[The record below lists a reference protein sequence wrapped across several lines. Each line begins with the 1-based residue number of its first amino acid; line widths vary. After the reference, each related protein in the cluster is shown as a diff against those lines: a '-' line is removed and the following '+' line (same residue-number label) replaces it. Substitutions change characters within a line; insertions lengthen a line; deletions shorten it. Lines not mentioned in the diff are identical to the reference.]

1 MSSSQATSSTLVE
14 YNVSQCVIMNL
25 FTVGLRGFC
34 RDSSISQR
42 GTVSDSRLSLYFIIS
57 HTHTHTHILRI
68 ILTSITWSRSL
79 ILPGLSTE
87 FNLKSFTT
95 HIRGSKCIIN
105 RIPSMALHTQCLIL
119 MCFFSICTTSIRIG
133 YWHKNWMQRVK
144 LSPFASNGVL
154 PQLNINRPSLW
165 SFFSILT
172 SCNWIADVN
181 RSSSS
186 SSCLFLAGS

>member
-1 MSSSQATSSTLVE
+1 MSSSQATSSTLGE

-25 FTVGLRGFC
+25 FTVGLYFKRILSGFFNITT
-34 RDSSISQR
+34 RHSF
-42 GTVSDSRLSLYFIIS
+42 RLSTVPLFHYL
-57 HTHTHTHILRI
+57 THTHILRI

-105 RIPSMALHTQCLIL
+105 RIPSMALRTQCLIL

-165 SFFSILT
+165 SFLSILT